1 MDFRQL
7 PYFLGVYEAK
17 SITKASERL
26 NVAQPALG
34 LQVRKLEDELGVD
47 LFFRHSRGVTPTE
60 AGQLLAEHARVLLR
74 QFERVRQDLIDF
86 GGQPHGRVAV
96 GMTASSC
103 LVVAEHA
110 GRLGMEDAVVKA
122 CRVKPMVW
130 EHYLN
135 GIGDGADALD
145 RGETLAAA

>member
-7 PYFLGVYEAK
+7 RYFLGVYEAK

-34 LQVRKLEDELGVD
+34 LQVRKLEEELGVD

-60 AGQLLAEHARVLLR
+60 AGQLLAVHARVLLR

-96 GMTASSC
+96 GMTA
-103 LVVAEHA
+103 VAADRHRTPVA
-110 GRLGMEDAVVKA
+110 RRSGRLG
-122 CRVKPMVW
+122 
-130 EHYLN
+130 
-135 GIGDGADALD
+135 
-145 RGETLAAA
+145 